1 MGRGYAREGP
11 IYPESMGRGRTGR
24 KRTAALALAT
34 GATALALGL
43 GTAPA
48 SAAAAAAGFSHSITT
63 TTGARVSCTVVV
75 YQEWLDFRAVFRT
88 ELQGPTACRATEVVV
103 GWRYTDTAGVRHR
116 GREVAE
122 GGRVAEAAFSNVA
135 DGGDIAG
142 GHRVEFAGC
151 ASNCTFGTY
160 VFEPF
165 GSSK

>member
-1 MGRGYAREGP
+1 
-11 IYPESMGRGRTGR
+11 MGRGRTGR
-24 KRTAALALAT
+24 KRTAAAALAT

-48 SAAAAAAGFSHSITT
+48 GAAAAAAGFPHTVTT
-63 TTGARVSCTVVV
+63 TTGARVTCEVRV

-88 ELQGPTACRATEVVV
+88 ELRGPTACRATEVVV

-116 GREVAE
+116 GREIAE

-135 DGGDIAG
+135 DDGDIAG

-151 ASNCTFGTY
+151 SQNCTFGTY

>member
-1 MGRGYAREGP
+1 MG
-11 IYPESMGRGRTGR
+11 S
-24 KRTAALALAT
+24 KRTAAVAVAA

-48 SAAAAAAGFSHSITT
+48 GAAAAAAGFSHTITT
-63 TTGARVSCTVVV
+63 TSGARVNCEVLV

-88 ELQGPTACRATEVVV
+88 ELRGPAACRATEVVV
-103 GWRYTDTAGVRHR
+103 GWRFTDTAGVRHR

-122 GGRVAEAAFSNVA
+122 GGRMAEASFSNVA
-135 DGGDIAG
+135 ESGDIAG

-151 ASNCTFGTY
+151 AQNCTFGTY

>member
-1 MGRGYAREGP
+1 M
-11 IYPESMGRGRTGR
+11 GR
-24 KRTAALALAT
+24 KRAAGASLAV

-48 SAAAAAAGFSHSITT
+48 EAAAVLQRHDHTFTATS
-63 TTGARVSCTVVV
+63 GARVTCSVST
-75 YQEWLDFRAVFRT
+75 YQEWLEFNAKFRT
-88 ELQGPTACRATEVVV
+88 TLDGPAACRATEVVV

-135 DGGDIAG
+135 DGEQVS

-151 ASNCTFGTY
+151 AQNCTFGTY
-160 VFEPF
+160 VFDPF
-165 GSSK
+165 SSSK

>member
-1 MGRGYAREGP
+1 MG
-11 IYPESMGRGRTGR
+11 M
-24 KRTAALALAT
+24 KRTAAVAAGVA

-48 SAAAAAAGFSHSITT
+48 GAAAALLSHDHTFTATS
-63 TTGARVSCTVVV
+63 GAPVSCEVWT
-75 YQEWLDFRAVFRT
+75 YQEWLDFNAKFRT
-88 ELQGPTACRATEVVV
+88 ELRGPEACRATEVVV

-116 GREVAE
+116 GRQIAL

-151 ASNCTFGTY
+151 AENCTFGTY

-165 GSSK
+165 SSSK

>member
-1 MGRGYAREGP
+1 M
-11 IYPESMGRGRTGR
+11 GR
-24 KRTAALALAT
+24 KRTAVAALSF
-34 GATALALGL
+34 GATALAVGL
-43 GTAPA
+43 GAAPA
-48 SAAAAAAGFSHSITT
+48 DAAAAAAGFPHTVTT
-63 TTGARVSCTVVV
+63 TSRARVTCEVVV

-88 ELQGPTACRATEVVV
+88 ELQGPAACRAREVVV
-103 GWRYTDTAGVRHR
+103 GWRFTDTAGVRHR

-151 ASNCTFGTY
+151 AQNCTFGTY

-165 GSSK
+165 ASSK

>member
-1 MGRGYAREGP
+1 MG
-11 IYPESMGRGRTGR
+11 S
-24 KRTAALALAT
+24 KRTAAAALAAGT
-34 GATALALGL
+34 TALVMGL

-48 SAAAAAAGFSHSITT
+48 GAAAVTARFPHTITT
-63 TTGARVSCTVVV
+63 TSGARVTCEVFV

-88 ELQGPTACRATEVVV
+88 ELRGPTACRAREVVV

-122 GGRVAEAAFSNVA
+122 GGRVAEAVFSNVA